1 MDARVSAKA
10 NRCQLHQQPEQQ
22 DDRENVA
29 IEGDQAGAL
38 TAELE
43 PHIAIEELQWR
54 EQHEQEHITAEL
66 GGIGKGDAEQEQFRR
81 HQDGKMLKPQPFN
94 ELDEVIKEGRSQVS
108 RRSASF
114 IMRCTRS
121 STLSLL
127 IRLLI

>member
-1 MDARVSAKA
+1 MDARVGAKA

-54 EQHEQEHITAEL
+54 EQHEQQHITGEL
-66 GGIGKGDAEQEQFRR
+66 GGIRKGDAEQEQFRR
-81 HQDGKMLKPQPFN
+81 HQYGEMLKPQPFN
-94 ELDEVIKEGRSQVS
+94 TGTEVID
-108 RRSASF
+108 
-114 IMRCTRS
+114 
-121 STLSLL
+121 
-127 IRLLI
+127 